1 MPLVLITGATG
12 AVARGVLP
20 FLEKDFDLR
29 LLALEPPGDDPRRI
43 QADILDRPALARAM
57 NGVDAV
63 LHLAVAT
70 GHSGTFEEDAFNDA
84 RFDVN
89 VKGTFHVFETA
100 RRLRVRRVVL
110 VSSVMVTWGYGLLAP
125 GKMIGGN
132 APPIPVGAYAMTKML
147 AEGIARYYA
156 ADLDQEGHALAAP
169 RRGSRRGKPLDFQQ
183 PMEVLTIRIA
193 APLDLTDPELP
204 TKPVR
209 PQQVPFPDLAQAF
222 RLGLTVPLPRHELVT
237 IVGDSSQRVWDLEPA
252 RRVLGYRPQYNLDD
266 LGLKFAMPFAVE
278 QL

>member
-110 VSSVMVTWGYGLLAP
+110 VSSVMVTWGYGLLEP
-125 GKMIGGN
+125 GKMIAGN
-132 APPIPVGAYAMTKML
+132 APPIPVGTYAMTKML

-156 ADLDQEGHALAAP
+156 ADLDQEAAP
-169 RRGSRRGKPLDFQQ
+169 RRGSRRGKPMDLQK

-193 APLDLTDPELP
+193 APLDLTDPELR
-204 TKPVR
+204 TKAVR
-209 PQQVPFPDLAQAF
+209 PQQVPLSDLAQAF
-222 RLGLTVPLPRHELVT
+222 RLGLTVPLKRHEVVT
-237 IVGDSSQRVWDLEPA
+237 IVGDSSQRLWELKPA
-252 RRVLGYRPQYNLDD
+252 RRVLGYRPQYYLDD
-266 LGLKFAMPFAVE
+266 LGLKFAMPYAVE
-278 QL
+278 QQ